1 MTDILTQFIHK
12 FDLEPKGF
20 RGVITD
26 WSTLKTNPDP
36 STGIDQII
44 IHRIDIY
51 DLDGN
56 FIRAADMNNISNN
69 MEKFAFSFKKKE
81 V

>member
-1 MTDILTQFIHK
+1 MTDVLTQFIHK

-20 RGVITD
+20 RAVVTK
-26 WSTLKTNPDP
+26 WSTLKTSADP
-36 STGIDQII
+36 ETGIDQII
-44 IHRIDIY
+44 IHNIDIY

-56 FIRAADMNNISNN
+56 FIRAADMNNISKN
-69 MEKFAFSFKKKE
+69 MEKFSFSFKKS